1 MKSETTRAEI
11 EHVTLLARL
20 ELTEEEKGLFSKQ
33 LSSILEYIN
42 KLNELNTEGVEE
54 TSHVI
59 PVKNVF
65 REDESRLSLPKDRAL
80 QNAPNKTT
88 DDFYKVPK
96 IIE

>member
-1 MKSETTRAEI
+1 VKLERTRAEI

-42 KLNELNTEGVEE
+42 KLNELNTEGVEP
-54 TSHVI
+54 TSHVV
-59 PVKNVF
+59 PLKNVF

-80 QNAPNKTT
+80 ENAPNKT